1 MRIPTHGPPTHPGE
15 MLMEEFLKP
24 LGISQVELA
33 KRIGVSYPRVNE
45 LIHGKRGM
53 TPDTALRLERLFGM
67 EAQFWLN
74 LQLAWDL
81 YQALH
86 SPAAGEIAKI
96 QRLPALMAERTPEHV
111 A

>member
-1 MRIPTHGPPTHPGE
+1 
-15 MLMEEFLKP
+15 LQ
-24 LGISQVELA
+24 SVLA
-33 KRIGVSYPRVNE
+33 EKMGVSYPRGNE
-45 LIHGKRGM
+45 LIHGKRGV

-81 YQALH
+81 YEVCH
-86 SPAAGEIAKI
+86 SPAVKNIRKI
-96 QRLPALMAERTPEHV
+96 KRIPTKV